1 MDMLEN
7 LNPEQ
12 RLAVEHGEGPALVL
26 AGAGSGKTRVIVHRI
41 AYLILRGA
49 SRPENILAVTFT
61 NKAAQEMRERIHR
74 LLGPSRSAEPL
85 ISTFHA
91 FCVRLLRREI
101 HFLGYRQDFSIYDT
115 DDQKR
120 LMKQILEDSHR
131 EELSAREVLSRV
143 SYAKNHN
150 VTPEVYA
157 HRFPSET
164 AEEIAALYRTYDSR
178 LRKAN
183 ALDFDDLLL

>member
-41 AYLILRGA
+41 AYLILRTA

-61 NKAAQEMRERIHR
+61 NKPAQEMRERIHR

-85 ISTFHA
+85 ISTFHR
-91 FCVRLLRREI
+91 FCVRLLRRAI
-101 HFLGYRQDFSIYDT
+101 LSRGYRQNFSTY
-115 DDQKR
+115 
-120 LMKQILEDSHR
+120 
-131 EELSAREVLSRV
+131 AR
-143 SYAKNHN
+143 
-150 VTPEVYA
+150 
-157 HRFPSET
+157 SERT
-164 AEEIAALYRTYDSR
+164 RYRRQTRDE
-178 LRKAN
+178 
-183 ALDFDDLLL
+183 